1 MRGLSLAAASAGAV
15 AAAAIIKFGRD
26 SVKAYSES
34 QDAQARLSD
43 AYARFPRLADA
54 SQASLGR
61 LNTELSKKTRF
72 DDDATASAQ
81 ALLASFK
88 LTGQQI
94 TQLTPLLQDYAAKTG
109 KDLPKASKDLG
120 RAILGQGRA
129 LKVIGLD
136 FKDTGSA
143 AGNFEQLMGG
153 LRTQVGGFAEKEGRT
168 AAGQAAILSNQFG
181 ELEEQVGAKLTPAL
195 LKGGDALLKVIGF
208 IDRNSSVIGP
218 LTVGVAGLAGAIW
231 SVNKA
236 SSGIDSAKR
245 AWDTLSGAI
254 GRAGGAAGA
263 GRAKFAGMASLLG
276 GPWVLAL
283 TAGAGALA
291 FYAKKQA
298 DSRARVEEL
307 RGALDQQT
315 GAITRNAREL
325 AFKNLQDRGAIDSAK
340 ALGLSL
346 QDVTDAALGNRTA
359 MARIQSV
366 INGAG
371 QAAADMAGSEGDAA
385 EAARDHARSAITL
398 QDALGD
404 QNTELRRAR
413 AGLKDAAAAGVIAEG
428 AMGGVADA
436 ATDQAAAVN
445 DSTEALKKNARA
457 ILGLR
462 GNENDYEAAI
472 DDANEALKDNGKTLD
487 RHTEKGRANRAALD
501 KVAASTL
508 DWRDAVKEAGGSQ
521 KTQNRITEL
530 GREQLVKMGQRF
542 GMTEKDARSYGR
554 AVLGLPK
561 RHTTDI
567 KADTRDAIAGLKNF
581 KYQAN
586 RNLDGIGD
594 ESITIKV
601 RLPTA
606 AKDWINYRSGERG
619 DGYGITGRPPV
630 TGGPSGDGFGVSVR
644 PSVDS
649 PSGGQWRGFDRK
661 ISSRMESLS
670 DDLDTFLTRRVSQ
683 AAMMMGGGSAGGG
696 WKRQWALVH
705 AMFPNA
711 RLHSAYRPGA
721 RTTSGSQ
728 SYHAVGRAIDV
739 TPSMAIFN
747 WIRSN
752 YGARTKELIY
762 SPAGGRQIHNGRNH
776 YYTGAVRR
784 MHFKHLHWAYDRGGV
799 ATGSGWIPK
808 VTSAPERVLSPG
820 QTRAFDGLVRVLD
833 RRPTVV
839 QSVGQAGSIDYAR
852 LGDHVVKA
860 FVRAGVSVQMDGRA
874 VGRVIGGQ
882 ADLYGRGG

>member
-1 MRGLSLAAASAGAV
+1 LKTPQPEAAKMSVRMVQLAADMASFNNTSPEVALEALRAGLVGEAEPLR
-15 AAAAIIKFGRD
+15 KFGVNLNDAALRAEAMAMGIYRGTGTLTAAQ
-26 SVKAYSES
+26 K
-34 QDAQARLSD
+34 AQASYSLILKQTSAAQGDFARTSEGL
-43 AYARFPRLADA
+43 ANQQRIAKARFSDLSAELGARLLPAVNSTLGGLLDLADFLEENA
-54 SQASLGR
+54 RVVG
-61 LNTELSKKTRF
+61 
-72 DDDATASAQ
+72 
-81 ALLASFK
+81 
-88 LTGQQI
+88 
-94 TQLTPLLQDYAAKTG
+94 PL
-109 KDLPKASKDLG
+109 
-120 RAILGQGRA
+120 
-129 LKVIGLD
+129 
-136 FKDTGSA
+136 A
-143 AGNFEQLMGG
+143 AGM
-153 LRTQVGGFAEKEGRT
+153 
-168 AAGQAAILSNQFG
+168 
-181 ELEEQVGAKLTPAL
+181 
-195 LKGGDALLKVIGF
+195 
-208 IDRNSSVIGP
+208 
-218 LTVGVAGLAGAIW
+218 AGLAATVW
-231 SVNKA
+231 TVNKA
-236 SSGIDSAKR
+236 TAGID
-245 AWDTLSGAI
+245 
-254 GRAGGAAGA
+254 A
-263 GRAKFAGMASLLG
+263 GRAAWTSLARGLRNAGDAAADSRVKVSGFRAVLG
-276 GPWVLAL
+276 GPWLLAL

-291 FYAKKQA
+291 YYAKQQA
-298 DSRARVEEL
+298 DSKARVEEL
-307 RGALDQQT
+307 RSALDQQT

-404 QNTELRRAR
+404 QNSELRRAR

-457 ILGLR
+457 LLGLR

-530 GREQLVKMGQRF
+530 GREQLVKMGIRF
-542 GMTEKDARSYGR
+542 GMTEKEARAYGR

-561 RHTTDI
+561 KHTTDI
-567 KADTRDAIAGLKNF
+567 KADTAAATKRLRDF
-581 KYQAN
+581 KSEAN
-586 RNLDGIGD
+586 RDLNAIND
-594 ESITIKV
+594 ESVTIRV

-619 DGYGITGRPPV
+619 DGYGITGRPPAV
-630 TGGPSGDGFGVSVR
+630 SGGPSGDGFGVSVR

-705 AMFPNA
+705 SMFPNA

-784 MHFKHLHWAYDRGGV
+784 MHFNHLHWAYDRGGV

-839 QSVGQAGSIDYAR
+839 QSVAEAGSIDYAR